1 MAKLTLKA
9 LLSASDVKKKV
20 KDLSFEN
27 GMELLEELVE
37 KVETGSL
44 ALDQAISSYE
54 RGVLLVEALRN
65 QLQGAEAK
73 LEKLKVS

>member
-9 LLSASDVKKKV
+9 LLTADDIDKQVKT
-20 KDLSFEN
+20 LSFEN

-44 ALDQAISSYE
+44 ALDQAILSYE
-54 RGVLLVEALRN
+54 KGVLLVEALRT
-65 QLQGAEAK
+65 QLEGAEAK
-73 LEKLKVS
+73 LEKLKVN